1 MAYIESFGWII
12 YVMED
17 NKPYFL
23 VLKRQAMS
31 KKIEWTAPKWK
42 PKGKENPVE
51 TAKRE
56 IQEETNIDP
65 TLLIEKWKLW
75 DFLISFEDTDFA
87 KKVTYFLFEYKWD
100 KNNVKISDSEWYI
113 WVYNWLPIEKIINL
127 IEYKTLRE
135 LYRKWYQQI
144 ASK

>member
-1 MAYIESFGWII
+1 MAYVESFGWII

-17 NKPYFL
+17 DKPYFL

-31 KKIEWTAPKWK
+31 KKIEWTAPKGK
-42 PKGKENPVE
+42 PKGEEDPVE

-75 DFLISFEDTDFA
+75 
-87 KKVTYFLFEYKWD
+87 
-100 KNNVKISDSEWYI
+100 
-113 WVYNWLPIEKIINL
+113 
-127 IEYKTLRE
+127 
-135 LYRKWYQQI
+135 
-144 ASK
+144 

>member
-1 MAYIESFGWII
+1 MAFVESFGWII
-12 YVMED
+12 YFMKD
-17 NKPYFL
+17 NIPYFL

-42 PKGKENPVE
+42 SKWQEDPIE

-56 IQEETNIDP
+56 IEEETCINPD
-65 TLLIEKWKLW
+65 LLLDKWKLW
-75 DFLISFEDTDFA
+75 DFLISFPDTDFV

-100 KNNVKISDSEWYI
+100 KNKVKVSDSEWYI

-127 IEYKTLRE
+127 VEYKTLRE

-144 ASK
+144 MWR